1 MRRFVRFIGPT
12 VLALGLSTWGFP
24 AGASHNLDKHQN
36 MDLEFQSGGVAPT
49 HSDLAFWGDYAFLG
63 YYTGGGGSPP
73 GTPPRGGV
81 LIFDISDPADPVLL
95 RNFQCDG
102 PQADPIVWDRNGNG
116 VPDLLLMAVDSTMA
130 SPACGAPR
138 VAGGTPTGWE
148 GFRVIEMSDRRRNPF
163 TTMTQVAGVYQDCGS
178 HTITLWPGLADG
190 RGGDDDDDDD
200 GDDDDED
207 EGRDQGK
214 LIVYSSSYPLGA
226 GPTCGDTEYLNTA
239 NPYDGDPGSPANP
252 LHGVIQVAEVPLAN
266 PAAAREIAQPPISY
280 PGDPDGRIEWCER
293 GGTLCPPAFEPA
305 AVACHDIVV
314 HMEHNMAG
322 AACAEQGQVWEID
335 ENGIPDTANPIMV
348 ADDDVTSGNS
358 QYSTIP
364 GAIDFFH
371 SVMFNNEGTVV
382 NLVDESFDFDAQACP
397 PMTAYQPRPWNPSGG
412 LHESGRMVFTDLD
425 GNFLSDFQVGRLRP
439 EAGAYCS
446 AHMGMAVMD
455 VRRDLL
461 VNAWYEG
468 GVDVIDFTDPTQLRE
483 IAYYDIAPDGD
494 FGANNWSAYPYVGPR
509 FRSRGPGGRG
519 VPVYAS
525 DGVSSPN
532 PRGMLVFRAY
542 IDQPRQRRDHLNP
555 QTMD

>member
-1 MRRFVRFIGPT
+1 MRRLLRFIIPS
-12 VLALGLSTWGFP
+12 VMVLGLSTWAFP
-24 AGASHNLDKHQN
+24 ASADHNADKHFK
-36 MDLEFQSGGVAPT
+36 MDLLSQSGGVAPT

-81 LIFDISDPADPVLL
+81 LIFDISDPASPVLL
-95 RNFQCDG
+95 RNFACDG
-102 PQADPIVWDRNGNG
+102 PQNDPILWDRNGNG
-116 VPDLLLMAVDSTMA
+116 VPDLLMLAVDQTMA

-148 GFRVIEMSDRRRNPF
+148 GFRVITMSDDPANPF
-163 TTMTQVAGVYQDCGS
+163 TTMTQVAAVYQDCGS
-178 HTITLWPGLADG
+178 HTITLWPGKA
-190 RGGDDDDDDD
+190 
-200 GDDDDED
+200 
-207 EGRDQGK
+207 DQGE

-226 GPTCGDTEYLNTA
+226 GPTCGDTEFANLA

-252 LHGVIQVAEVPLAN
+252 LHGVIQVNRVPLAN
-266 PAAAREIAQPPISY
+266 PAAATEIAQPPISY

-293 GGTLCPPAFEPA
+293 GGTLCPPVFEPA

-322 AACAEQGQVWEID
+322 GACAEQGQVWEID
-335 ENGIPDTANPIMV
+335 ENGIPDTANPMMV
-348 ADDDVTSGNS
+348 VDDDVTSGNS
-358 QYSTIP
+358 QFSSIP

-371 SVMFNNEGTVV
+371 SVMFDNEGEVV

-397 PMTAYQPRPWNPSGG
+397 PMTAYQPRPWNPTGG

-455 VRRDLL
+455 VQRDLL

-468 GVDVIDFTDPTQLRE
+468 GVDVIDFTKADRLKE

-494 FGANNWSAYPYVGPR
+494 FGSNNWSAYPYVGPR
-509 FRSRGPGGRG
+509 FAPLSGRG
-519 VPVYAS
+519 QAGIPIYAS
-525 DGVSSPN
+525 DGVSSPA
-532 PRGMLVFRAY
+532 PRGLLVFRA
-542 IDQPRQRRDHLNP
+542 ILQQPNQTRDHLNP